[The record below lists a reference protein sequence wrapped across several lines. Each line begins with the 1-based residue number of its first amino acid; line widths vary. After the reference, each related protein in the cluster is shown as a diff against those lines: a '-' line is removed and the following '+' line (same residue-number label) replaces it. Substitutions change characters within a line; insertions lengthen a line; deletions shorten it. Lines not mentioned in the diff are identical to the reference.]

1 MRATIFF
8 CVLNEE
14 GGRPFYSATFFAG
27 FYLKGWEGG
36 GRGAGGA
43 GGFSLCATWSSNHFS
58 FTPARFLNSSERCMK
73 WKKEQQNDTVK
84 TWGSFPFSVF
94 SFYSFLFYFW
104 KKNEWCWFWSPGRR
118 PSDAASRRPAP
129 LRPVWQRR
137 RRRSSSQK
145 KIKDPTIF
153 FDAKWVHSRTWSIW
167 FRYLRISI
175 GRVAWIG
182 PDKMIF
188 STPDGRRHLLRAFA
202 SLQPWRSFFLSPV
215 IDSSS
220 SPALR

>member
-1 MRATIFF
+1 M
-8 CVLNEE
+8 
-14 GGRPFYSATFFAG
+14 G
-27 FYLKGWEGG
+27 
-36 GRGAGGA
+36 GGA
-43 GGFSLCATWSSNHFS
+43 GGQGGRGIFFVCNDDVVVEPFFFHTCPVSKLEWEMYEMKKRTTKWHCQNVRVFS
-58 FTPARFLNSSERCMK
+58 F
-73 WKKEQQNDTVK
+73 
-84 TWGSFPFSVF
+84 FSVF
-94 SFYSFLFYFW
+94 FLFFFILFLE
-104 KKNEWCWFWSPGRR
+104 KKRMMLVLIAGSTSVRCRVT
-118 PSDAASRRPAP
+118 PSGAVASGLAAAASTVEFA
-129 LRPVWQRR
+129 
-137 RRRSSSQK
+137 K